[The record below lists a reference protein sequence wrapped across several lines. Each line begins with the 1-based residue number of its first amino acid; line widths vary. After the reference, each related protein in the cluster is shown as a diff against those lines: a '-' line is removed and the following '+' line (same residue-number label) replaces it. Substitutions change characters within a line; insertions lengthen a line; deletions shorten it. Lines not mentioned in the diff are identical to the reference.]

1 MLGKFKNNSINQIN
15 VIAILFAGIF
25 AFSSAFIMIFNEYR
39 EFSKEVVS
47 LEQNY
52 ILAQKRLAVQQ
63 TSKLYRLI
71 NYRYNEL
78 KDKPLETI
86 YNLIAKEID
95 VVLDDMD
102 DGSYFFVFD
111 RENRVVYESKYVNLS
126 NETREKIF
134 KKARGFYNF
143 MTFKGDKEV
152 ENISFIREHK
162 TLGLVIGSG
171 VDLEEIGRVLAKKK
185 EEHRNKVT
193 SFILK
198 ILTLTLFLY
207 LASIIKHR
215 YITERI
221 TSEVKFIIDSFKKAS
236 SSYEFID
243 RDKIK
248 LEEFREITSHANL
261 MIEKIKEKNRALENL
276 NLNLETLVQEKTKE
290 LQKSISKNKK
300 LLKDQDKFI
309 KNAIHELNT
318 PLSIILMNI
327 DLYNLKHD
335 KNIYLT
341 KIEAAVK
348 VLQNIY
354 GDLGFIVKQDRVEY
368 KKEMID
374 LSEYVE
380 QRIDYF
386 SDVAFGNELEI
397 QSKIERNLFI
407 SFSEFELQRLCDNNI
422 SNAIKYSYA
431 KQKIQIRL
439 YQKENEILFEVEN
452 IGDKIEHIN
461 RLFDR
466 YYREDEARG
475 GFGLGLNIVKEICDK
490 NGVKI
495 EVDSTTQR
503 TIFRYIFTCKEKN

>member
-1 MLGKFKNNSINQIN
+1 MFGKFKNNSINQIN

-185 EEHRNKVT
+185 R
-193 SFILK
+193 
-198 ILTLTLFLY
+198 
-207 LASIIKHR
+207 
-215 YITERI
+215 
-221 TSEVKFIIDSFKKAS
+221 
-236 SSYEFID
+236 
-243 RDKIK
+243 
-248 LEEFREITSHANL
+248 
-261 MIEKIKEKNRALENL
+261 
-276 NLNLETLVQEKTKE
+276 
-290 LQKSISKNKK
+290 
-300 LLKDQDKFI
+300 
-309 KNAIHELNT
+309 
-318 PLSIILMNI
+318 
-327 DLYNLKHD
+327 
-335 KNIYLT
+335 
-341 KIEAAVK
+341 
-348 VLQNIY
+348 
-354 GDLGFIVKQDRVEY
+354 
-368 KKEMID
+368 
-374 LSEYVE
+374 
-380 QRIDYF
+380 
-386 SDVAFGNELEI
+386 
-397 QSKIERNLFI
+397 
-407 SFSEFELQRLCDNNI
+407 
-422 SNAIKYSYA
+422 
-431 KQKIQIRL
+431 
-439 YQKENEILFEVEN
+439 
-452 IGDKIEHIN
+452 
-461 RLFDR
+461 
-466 YYREDEARG
+466 
-475 GFGLGLNIVKEICDK
+475 NIVTKLR
-490 NGVKI
+490 VL
-495 EVDSTTQR
+495 S
-503 TIFRYIFTCKEKN
+503 

>member
-1 MLGKFKNNSINQIN
+1 
-15 VIAILFAGIF
+15 
-25 AFSSAFIMIFNEYR
+25 
-39 EFSKEVVS
+39 
-47 LEQNY
+47 
-52 ILAQKRLAVQQ
+52 
-63 TSKLYRLI
+63 
-71 NYRYNEL
+71 
-78 KDKPLETI
+78 
-86 YNLIAKEID
+86 
-95 VVLDDMD
+95 
-102 DGSYFFVFD
+102 
-111 RENRVVYESKYVNLS
+111 
-126 NETREKIF
+126 
-134 KKARGFYNF
+134 
-143 MTFKGDKEV
+143 
-152 ENISFIREHK
+152 
-162 TLGLVIGSG
+162 
-171 VDLEEIGRVLAKKK
+171 
-185 EEHRNKVT
+185 
-193 SFILK
+193 
-198 ILTLTLFLY
+198 
-207 LASIIKHR
+207 
-215 YITERI
+215 
-221 TSEVKFIIDSFKKAS
+221 
-236 SSYEFID
+236 
-243 RDKIK
+243 
-248 LEEFREITSHANL
+248 
-261 MIEKIKEKNRALENL
+261 
-276 NLNLETLVQEKTKE
+276 
-290 LQKSISKNKK
+290 
-300 LLKDQDKFI
+300 
-309 KNAIHELNT
+309 
-318 PLSIILMNI
+318 MNI

-368 KKEMID
+368 KKEMIN

-439 YQKENEILFEVEN
+439 YQKENEIFFEVEN
-452 IGDKIEHIN
+452 IGDKIEHIK

>member
-1 MLGKFKNNSINQIN
+1 
-15 VIAILFAGIF
+15 
-25 AFSSAFIMIFNEYR
+25 
-39 EFSKEVVS
+39 
-47 LEQNY
+47 
-52 ILAQKRLAVQQ
+52 
-63 TSKLYRLI
+63 
-71 NYRYNEL
+71 
-78 KDKPLETI
+78 
-86 YNLIAKEID
+86 
-95 VVLDDMD
+95 
-102 DGSYFFVFD
+102 
-111 RENRVVYESKYVNLS
+111 
-126 NETREKIF
+126 
-134 KKARGFYNF
+134 
-143 MTFKGDKEV
+143 
-152 ENISFIREHK
+152 
-162 TLGLVIGSG
+162 
-171 VDLEEIGRVLAKKK
+171 
-185 EEHRNKVT
+185 
-193 SFILK
+193 
-198 ILTLTLFLY
+198 
-207 LASIIKHR
+207 
-215 YITERI
+215 
-221 TSEVKFIIDSFKKAS
+221 
-236 SSYEFID
+236 
-243 RDKIK
+243 
-248 LEEFREITSHANL
+248 

-374 LSEYVE
+374 LSEYIE

-439 YQKENEILFEVEN
+439 YQKENEIFFEVEN
-452 IGDKIEHIN
+452 IGDKIEHIK

>member
-1 MLGKFKNNSINQIN
+1 M
-15 VIAILFAGIF
+15 
-25 AFSSAFIMIFNEYR
+25 
-39 EFSKEVVS
+39 
-47 LEQNY
+47 
-52 ILAQKRLAVQQ
+52 
-63 TSKLYRLI
+63 
-71 NYRYNEL
+71 
-78 KDKPLETI
+78 
-86 YNLIAKEID
+86 
-95 VVLDDMD
+95 
-102 DGSYFFVFD
+102 
-111 RENRVVYESKYVNLS
+111 
-126 NETREKIF
+126 
-134 KKARGFYNF
+134 
-143 MTFKGDKEV
+143 
-152 ENISFIREHK
+152 
-162 TLGLVIGSG
+162 
-171 VDLEEIGRVLAKKK
+171 
-185 EEHRNKVT
+185 
-193 SFILK
+193 K

-374 LSEYVE
+374 LSEYIE

-452 IGDKIEHIN
+452 IGDKIEHIK